1 VPDQASSFLA
11 SLFDFS
17 FSHLVTPRIIKV
29 IYVLAITLAALT
41 ALVQGIFWLR
51 LSPAL
56 GIFMLLIFGPLLFFW
71 CVIWTRVALEI
82 VMAVFSIVEN
92 IRRTDDH

>member
-1 VPDQASSFLA
+1 VPDQASSSLA

-17 FSHLVTPRIIKV
+17 FSQLVTPRIIKV
-29 IYVLAITLAALT
+29 IYVLAIALAAL
-41 ALVQGIFWLR
+41 AAFVQGIFWLP

-56 GIFMLLIFGPLLFFW
+56 GIFMLLLFGPLLFLW
-71 CVIWTRVALEI
+71 CVISSRVALEI

-92 IRRTDDH
+92 TRRTDDH